1 MCCFIFISECFL
13 YSFKVLDNSQWRKTT
28 LQSGYFE
35 NICCSAFLKAAVL
48 ESVFSCVTGCRHDI
62 HLNAEQVRKGQENW
76 KFRETFRRIVFQKIA
91 VNPLQLTLV
100 VSTITIFYWGVVHC
114 GHFSIKI
121 EILSVSFA
129 AKKSK

>member
-1 MCCFIFISECFL
+1 M
-13 YSFKVLDNSQWRKTT
+13 KKTT

-76 KFRETFRRIVFQKIA
+76 EFRETFRGELCFKR
-91 VNPLQLTLV
+91 PQLT
-100 VSTITIFYWGVVHC
+100 HC
-114 GHFSIKI
+114 N
-121 EILSVSFA
+121 
-129 AKKSK
+129 